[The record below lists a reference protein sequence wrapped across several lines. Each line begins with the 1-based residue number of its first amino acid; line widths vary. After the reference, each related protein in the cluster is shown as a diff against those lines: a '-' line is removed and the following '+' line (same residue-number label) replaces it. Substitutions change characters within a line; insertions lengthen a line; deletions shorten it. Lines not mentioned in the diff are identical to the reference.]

1 MSTLSF
7 ILLGHEKNV
16 FEDGDPSFKIR
27 IYKSNSEAQCYQIT
41 KQVRLRLPD
50 EDSDKGLKLVP
61 GSHGMNVPSACTI
74 VIIAGFK
81 MIPNCNK
88 KI

>member
-7 ILLGHEKNV
+7 IFLGLEKNV
-16 FEDGDPSFKIR
+16 FEVVDPSFEIR
-27 IYKSNSEAQCYQIT
+27 MYVKSNFEAQCYLIN

-50 EDSDKGLKLVP
+50 ENSDKGLKLVP

-74 VIIAGFK
+74 VIIAGFN
-81 MIPNCNK
+81 MTPI
-88 KI
+88 